1 MDSKQ
6 KDMTSRR
13 SFITHGPNFRSL
25 ARQQMY
31 TSLAVSFVFSKD
43 FTWSFTSVMQSEVS
57 FRSLWAFLTSAEF
70 VAVSIWLDPKFMA
83 APPSPRP
90 VPAAKSKGEAAPPV
104 STVAPN
110 EISPDASPP
119 AVPTACAVLQSFH
132 TWSSLLAASRR
143 LLTVCFVF
151 RSTISAFL
159 CKSFKSLASCSFISF
174 GKSLILA
181 RHSSK
186 KASIRCL
193 LSWGLKSFV
202 IYDF

>member
-1 MDSKQ
+1 MDPKQ

-13 SFITHGPNFRSL
+13 SFITHGPNFRCL

-31 TSLAVSFVFSKD
+31 TSLAFSFVFSQN

-57 FRSLWAFLTSAEF
+57 FRSLWALLTSAEF
-70 VAVSIWLDPKFMA
+70 VAASIWFDPKFMA

-90 VPAAKSKGEAAPPV
+90 TPVAKSKGEAAPPV

-151 RSTISAFL
+151 WSTISAFL
-159 CKSFKSLASCSFISF
+159 CNSFKSLISWSFISF
-174 GKSLILA
+174 GKSLIFL
-181 RHSSK
+181 RNSSK
-186 KASIRCL
+186 TASISSRL
-193 LSWGLKSFV
+193 RWRLKSFV